1 MSRPSNKA
9 PPVKPPEEQEPP
21 DAPSSHAT
29 AQARYRAKYGEINIE
44 TERVKARERMRKLR
58 ASKRTSQLRK
68 PRRKQARQK
77 SDLPSGSPA
86 SVSSELHHFKEFV
99 DALVPNYLQYNPS
112 DPEEARWY
120 EDVLSD
126 NPSNPS
132 TMDLP
137 PCGEDMLSVLF
148 ERREELFPGWR
159 AELDECR
166 ARKEGM
172 SEADLNACQQEFRS
186 KQEFAEMI
194 YGRGGFCTDSE
205 FAISL
210 RMG

>member
-21 DAPSSHAT
+21 DAPSSHAA
-29 AQARYRAKYGEINIE
+29 AQARYRAKYGEI
-44 TERVKARERMRKLR
+44 LR
-58 ASKRTSQLRK
+58 ASKRTSQLATTKKTHTLLTSQRK

-86 SVSSELHHFKEFV
+86 SELHHFKEFV

-112 DPEEARWY
+112 DPEEAQWY

-172 SEADLNACQQEFRS
+172 LEADLDARQQEVRS

-194 YGRGGFCTDSE
+194 YGRV
-205 FAISL
+205 AIWRSAIKY
-210 RMG
+210 

>member
-1 MSRPSNKA
+1 
-9 PPVKPPEEQEPP
+9 
-21 DAPSSHAT
+21 
-29 AQARYRAKYGEINIE
+29 
-44 TERVKARERMRKLR
+44 
-58 ASKRTSQLRK
+58 
-68 PRRKQARQK
+68 
-77 SDLPSGSPA
+77 
-86 SVSSELHHFKEFV
+86 
-99 DALVPNYLQYNPS
+99 
-112 DPEEARWY
+112 
-120 EDVLSD
+120 
-126 NPSNPS
+126 
-132 TMDLP
+132 MDLP
-137 PCGEDMLSVLF
+137 PCGEDMLNVLF

-172 SEADLNACQQEFRS
+172 SEADLDARQQEVRS